1 MELNNKNNDNDIKL
15 NSLIKIFFITFFV
28 SLVSAIAYFV
38 IHVSQSPLK
47 PSEIG
52 QIGDFYGGLLN
63 PFLTFFTIVFLI
75 WSIRLQSKELK
86 ATKKEFKA

>member
-52 QIGDFYGGLLN
+52 QVGDFYGGLLN
-63 PFLTFFTIVFLI
+63 PFLTFLIVLV
-75 WSIRLQSKELK
+75 KYYCVKVLK
-86 ATKKEFKA
+86 